1 MIARQK
7 SSILIVFLLL
17 GIAFFGGYFVKDS
30 TDNPTLLWPERTAL
44 AAGGTQDDSFA
55 MAVGRVD
62 SNVEGLCILDFLT
75 GELTCTV
82 LDYRRG
88 KFSSIFKANVIK
100 DFRIEQAGR
109 RKFLLLSGEVNFP
122 RGAGAARAAQSAI
135 YVLDSSSG
143 MYAAYGIPWRQE
155 LASGGRPQM
164 GQLIL
169 LDVGT
174 ARTAAL
180 RD

>member
-1 MIARQK
+1 MFTQQK
-7 SSILIVFLLL
+7 SSILIVLLL
-17 GIAFFGGYFVKDS
+17 FGIAFFGGYFVKDS
-30 TDNPTLLWPERTAL
+30 ADPALLWPEKAVM
-44 AAGGTQDDSFA
+44 AAGATQDDSFA

-62 SNVEGLCILDFLT
+62 SNVEGVCILDFLT

-88 KFSSIFKANVIK
+88 KFSSVFKANVIK
-100 DFRIEQAGR
+100 DLRIEQAGR
-109 RKFLLLSGEVNFP
+109 RKFLMLSGEVNFP

-143 MYAAYGIPWRQE
+143 TYAAYGIPWRQE
-155 LASGGRPQM
+155 LASGGRPQV

>member
-1 MIARQK
+1 MIAKQK
-7 SSILIVFLLL
+7 SSILISILLL

-30 TDNPTLLWPERTAL
+30 DHPTLLWPETTAM

-55 MAVGRVD
+55 MAIGRVD
-62 SNVEGLCILDFLT
+62 SNVEGVCILDFLT

-82 LDYRRG
+82 LDYRSG
-88 KFSSIFKANVIK
+88 KFSSMFKANVIK
-100 DFRIEQAGR
+100 DLRIEQAGR
-109 RKFLLLSGEVNFP
+109 RKFLMLTGEVSFP

-135 YVLDSSSG
+135 YVLDSASG
-143 MYAAYGIPWRQE
+143 TYAAYGIPWRQE
-155 LASGGRPQM
+155 LASGGRPQV

-180 RD
+180 RE